1 MAAPAVLPP
10 EGTPADDS
18 DAEPEDTS
26 VQQED
31 RQKVCQ
37 PVRDVLQEE
46 LADLK
51 PVEIDAQSTA
61 VDVAPRGHSA
71 VPAAKGENTYR
82 LPSISLLRPGKPLA
96 EGLSEEARHNAVILQ
111 ETLKSFNIEAKV
123 TNASQ
128 GPSVTRYE
136 LEPAAA
142 YP

>member
-1 MAAPAVLPP
+1 MQNKSKRNVLLRLSRNPVGTAVCFSGSGKERKTALGNSLACFGGAAVLPP

-18 DAEPEDTS
+18 DTEPEDTS
-26 VQQED
+26 EQQED

-82 LPSISLLRPGKPLA
+82 LPPMSLLRPG
-96 EGLSEEARHNAVILQ
+96 EAP
-111 ETLKSFNIEAKV
+111 
-123 TNASQ
+123 
-128 GPSVTRYE
+128 G
-136 LEPAAA
+136 
-142 YP
+142 